1 MAWPVCI
8 IFEKLWPKFTPRPA
22 NKTLNVLIS
31 TPDGESLGAWFV
43 LSDQYYHK
51 LSSSPTRESLPSE
64 HIPVAVQQYPTI
76 LFLHGNAATRAFTAR
91 VQHYL
96 TFSSRFGSNVL
107 AVDYR
112 GFGDSTG
119 TPSEQGLIRD
129 ARAAWDWLARKG
141 VSAQDVLIV
150 GHSLG
155 TGVGAALAK
164 ELGRDGISPKGL
176 VLLSVSCDAI
186 DHNVTQ

>member
-1 MAWPVCI
+1 
-8 IFEKLWPKFTPRPA
+8 LPA
-22 NKTLNVLIS
+22 
-31 TPDGESLGAWFV
+31 
-43 LSDQYYHK
+43 
-51 LSSSPTRESLPSE
+51 E

-76 LFLHGNAATRAFTAR
+76 LFLHGNAATRAFAAR

-96 TFSSRFGSNVL
+96 TFSSRFSSNVL
-107 AVDYR
+107 AIDYR

-119 TPSEQGLIRD
+119 TPSEQGLIKD

-141 VSAQDVLIV
+141 VSAHDVLIV

-155 TGVGAALAK
+155 TGVGAALTK
-164 ELGRDGISPKGL
+164 ELGRDGITPKGL

-186 DHNVTQ
+186 DRNATR